1 MTRAQPPQIL
11 AATPGGRSLLFHLNA
26 GEGVPRHGH
35 PGARVVIAVLSGE
48 LRITMDEGTR
58 TLHGAEVMAYDGA
71 QPLALEAAQA
81 GTRVLVTL
89 LGGA

>member
-1 MTRAQPPQIL
+1 MNRAQPPQVL

-35 PGARVVIAVLSGE
+35 PGARVVIAVLSGK
-48 LRITMDEGTR
+48 LHVTTDEGTR
-58 TLHGAEVMAYDGA
+58 TLRGAEVITHDGN
-71 QPLALEAAQA
+71 QLLALEAAEPD
-81 GTRVLVTL
+81 TRVLVTL